1 MVLAW
6 YNKNINKDEGLDG
19 CGGASCFHLW
29 CPCLWSVS
37 GCMAAVHNSAWEV
50 QKRKKRIHHFNIYY
64 FESLAGN
71 LVVPDWFHSVLNNDS
86 GTVWTNFGVN
96 VYVLQVLIVYQIP
109 KGSFSLGRGGGH
121 LCRRQ
126 MLKTMMEKAE
136 SKWSTSFCIWSLQ
149 GSLLWDWMK
158 QTDDMKDSCLWD
170 PHLKE

>member
-71 LVVPDWFHSVLNNDS
+71 LVVPDWFCSVLNNDS

-109 KGSFSLGRGGGH
+109 KGSFSLGRGGGISADVRCSKPWWKRQKANEVRAFASG
-121 LCRRQ
+121 LC
-126 MLKTMMEKAE
+126 KAVSSE
-136 SKWSTSFCIWSLQ
+136 TEWNKLMIWRTHVSETLI
-149 GSLLWDWMK
+149 
-158 QTDDMKDSCLWD
+158 
-170 PHLKE
+170 